1 MLCTIGDLIE
11 DVVVWLNSEPKNQL
25 NIGSDTDSVIM
36 RTRGGSAANV
46 AMFSALTGTPSRF
59 IGQVGNDNL
68 GEQLCTSLRES
79 GVDVCTVA
87 KGRTGSIV
95 VIVQPNGERT
105 FLTDRGVASEL
116 SVFDASHL
124 AGVSIVHVPTYS
136 LALDPLATT
145 AVQYIRAARATGAL
159 ISIDASS
166 TSVLR
171 NYGVDRYGALIASIA
186 PDVFLCNSDE
196 AALLNLDSAHPMPGA
211 ELTVIKR
218 GALPVMAISAA
229 GTITTADAVTEV
241 ATPPVA
247 KIVDTT
253 GAGDAFAAGFL
264 PTYAS
269 SRNVEEAI
277 TRGNSIAARVLRSPG
292 ATLDAA

>member
-11 DVVVWLNSEPKNQL
+11 DVVVWLNGEQNDQI
-25 NIGSDTDSVIM
+25 NIGSDTDSVIV

-46 AMFSALTGTPSRF
+46 AMFGALTGTPSRF

-68 GEQLCTSLRES
+68 GEQLCASLRQS

-87 KGRTGSIV
+87 EGRTGSIV
-95 VIVQPNGERT
+95 VVVQPNGERT
-105 FLTDRGVASEL
+105 FLTDRGVASQL
-116 SVFDASHL
+116 SVFDASFL

-145 AVQYIRAARATGAL
+145 AVQYIRAARAAGAL

-171 NYGVDRYGALIASIA
+171 DYGIDRYSDLISSIA
-186 PDVFLCNSDE
+186 PDVFLCNNDE
-196 AALLNLDSAHPMPGA
+196 SALLNVDSAHPMSGA
-211 ELTVIKR
+211 ALTVIKR
-218 GALPVMAISAA
+218 GALPVTAVTAA
-229 GTITTADAVTEV
+229 GAVTEV

-247 KIVDTT
+247 NIVDTT

-264 PTYAS
+264 PVYATS
-269 SRNVEEAI
+269 HDIAHAI
-277 TRGNSIAARVLRSPG
+277 EHGHALASRVLRSPG
-292 ATLDAA
+292 ATLDAR

>member
-1 MLCTIGDLIE
+1 VLCTIGDLIE
-11 DVVVWLNSEPKNQL
+11 DVVVWLNSELKNQI
-25 NIGSDTDSVIM
+25 NIGSDSDSIIV

-46 AMFSALTGTPSRF
+46 AMFGALNGTPSRF

-68 GEQLCTSLRES
+68 GEQLCASLRQS

-87 KGRTGSIV
+87 EGRTGSIV
-95 VIVQPNGERT
+95 VIVQPSGERT

-116 SVFDASHL
+116 SLFDASHL

-145 AVQYIRAARATGAL
+145 AVHYIRAARAAGVL

-171 NYGVDRYGALIASIA
+171 DYSINRYSDLIATIA
-186 PDVFLCNSDE
+186 PDVFLCNNDE
-196 AALLNLDSAHPMPGA
+196 ATLLNIDSAHPMSGA

-218 GALPVMAISAA
+218 GALPVAAITAA
-229 GTITTADAVTEV
+229 GAVTEV

-247 KIVDTT
+247 NIVDTT

-264 PTYAS
+264 PAYAT
-269 SRNVEEAI
+269 SRDIAQAI
-277 TRGNSIAARVLRSPG
+277 KHGHALASRVLRSPG
-292 ATLDAA
+292 ATLDAG

>member
-11 DVVVWLNSEPKNQL
+11 DVVVWLNDEL
-25 NIGSDTDSVIM
+25 NIGSDTDSVIV

-46 AMFSALTGTPSRF
+46 AMFGAMTGTPSRF

-68 GEQLCTSLRES
+68 GEQLCASLRGS
-79 GVDVCTVA
+79 GVDVCTEA

-95 VIVQPNGERT
+95 VVVQPNGERT

-136 LALDPLATT
+136 LAQDPLATT
-145 AVQYIRAARATGAL
+145 AIQYIRAARAAGAL
-159 ISIDASS
+159 ISVDASS

-171 NYGVDRYGALIASIA
+171 GYGIDRYSELIASIA
-186 PDVFLCNSDE
+186 PDVFLCNNDE
-196 AALLNLDSAHPMPGA
+196 AVLLNINSEHPMPGA

-218 GALPVMAISAA
+218 GALPVTAVTAA
-229 GTITTADAVTEV
+229 GVITEV
-241 ATPPVA
+241 ATPSVA
-247 KIVDTT
+247 NIVDTT

-264 PTYAS
+264 PTYVS
-269 SRNVEEAI
+269 SRNIKDAI
-277 TRGNSIAARVLRSPG
+277 TNGNLIAARVLRSPG
-292 ATLDAA
+292 ATLDAR

>member
-11 DVVVWLNSEPKNQL
+11 DVVVWLNGELKNQI
-25 NIGSDTDSVIM
+25 NIGSDSDSVIV

-46 AMFSALTGTPSRF
+46 AMFGALTGTPSRF

-68 GEQLCTSLRES
+68 GEQLCTSLRQS

-87 KGRTGSIV
+87 EGRTGSIV
-95 VIVQPNGERT
+95 VLVQPSGERT
-105 FLTDRGVASEL
+105 FLTDRGVASQL

-124 AGVSIVHVPTYS
+124 ADVSIVHVPTYS
-136 LALDPLATT
+136 LAHDPLATT
-145 AVQYIRAARATGAL
+145 AIQYIRAARAAGAL
-159 ISIDASS
+159 ISVDASS

-171 NYGVDRYGALIASIA
+171 DYGVDRYCSLIASIA

-196 AALLNLDSAHPMPGA
+196 AALLNIDSARPMPGV

-218 GALPVMAISAA
+218 GALPVTAITAA
-229 GTITTADAVTEV
+229 GALTEV

-247 KIVDTT
+247 NIVDTT

-264 PTYAS
+264 PVYVT
-269 SRNVEEAI
+269 SRNIKDSI
-277 TRGNSIAARVLRSPG
+277 TNGNLIAARVLRSPG
-292 ATLDAA
+292 ATLDAR

>member
-11 DVVVWLNSEPKNQL
+11 DVVVWLNSELKNQL
-25 NIGSDTDSVIM
+25 NIGSDSDSIIV

-46 AMFSALTGTPSRF
+46 AMFGALTGTPSRF

-68 GEQLCTSLRES
+68 GEQLCASLRET

-87 KGRTGSIV
+87 EGRTGSIV
-95 VIVQPNGERT
+95 VVVQPNGERT
-105 FLTDRGVASEL
+105 FLTDRGVASQL

-136 LALDPLATT
+136 LALEPLATT
-145 AVQYIRAARATGAL
+145 AVQYIRAARAAGAL

-166 TSVLR
+166 TSVLHD
-171 NYGVDRYGALIASIA
+171 YGIDRYAALVASIA
-186 PDVFLCNSDE
+186 PDVFFCNNDE
-196 AALLNLDSAHPMPGA
+196 SALLNVDSAHPMSGA
-211 ELTVIKR
+211 ALTIIKR
-218 GALPVMAISAA
+218 GALPVTAVTAA
-229 GTITTADAVTEV
+229 GAVTEV

-247 KIVDTT
+247 NIVDTT

-264 PTYAS
+264 PVYAT
-269 SRNVEEAI
+269 SRNIKDSV
-277 TRGNSIAARVLRSPG
+277 TNGNLIAARVLRSPG
-292 ATLDAA
+292 ATLDAR

>member
-11 DVVVWLNSEPKNQL
+11 DVVVWLHGEQKNQL
-25 NIGSDTDSVIM
+25 NIGSDTDSIIV

-46 AMFSALTGTPSRF
+46 AMFGALTGTPSRF

-87 KGRTGSIV
+87 EGRTGSIV
-95 VIVQPNGERT
+95 VVVQPNGERT

-116 SVFDASHL
+116 CVFDASHL

-145 AVQYIRAARATGAL
+145 AVQYIRAARTAGAL
-159 ISIDASS
+159 ISVDASS

-171 NYGVDRYGALIASIA
+171 AYGVEHYSDLISSIA
-186 PDVFLCNSDE
+186 PDVFLCNKDE
-196 AALLNLDSAHPMPGA
+196 AALLNIDSARPMPGV

-218 GALPVMAISAA
+218 GALPVTAITAA
-229 GTITTADAVTEV
+229 GAVTEV
-241 ATPPVA
+241 ATPQVA
-247 KIVDTT
+247 NIVDTT

-264 PTYAS
+264 PTYAT
-269 SRNVEEAI
+269 SRNIKEAI
-277 TRGNSIAARVLRSPG
+277 TNGNLIAARVLGSPG
-292 ATLDAA
+292 ATLDAR

>member
-11 DVVVWLNSEPKNQL
+11 DVVVWLNGELKNQID
-25 NIGSDTDSVIM
+25 IGSDTDSIIV

-46 AMFSALTGTPSRF
+46 AMFGALTGTPSRF

-68 GEQLCTSLRES
+68 GEQLCTSLRQS

-87 KGRTGSIV
+87 EGRTGSIV
-95 VIVQPNGERT
+95 VVVQPNGERT
-105 FLTDRGVASEL
+105 FLTDRGVASDL

-136 LALDPLATT
+136 LAQDPLATT
-145 AVQYIRAARATGAL
+145 AVQYIRAARAAGAL
-159 ISIDASS
+159 ISVDASS

-171 NYGVDRYGALIASIA
+171 DYSIDRYAALVASIA
-186 PDVFLCNSDE
+186 PDVFLCNNDE
-196 AALLNLDSAHPMPGA
+196 AKLLNIDSAHPMSGA
-211 ELTVIKR
+211 ALTVIKR
-218 GALPVMAISAA
+218 GVLPV
-229 GTITTADAVTEV
+229 TAVTAMGAVTEV

-247 KIVDTT
+247 NIVDTT

-264 PTYAS
+264 PVYATA
-269 SRNVEEAI
+269 RNIEDAI
-277 TRGNSIAARVLRSPG
+277 TNGNLIAARVLRSPG
-292 ATLDAA
+292 ATLDVR

>member
-11 DVVVWLNSEPKNQL
+11 DVVVWLNGEL
-25 NIGSDTDSVIM
+25 NIGSDTDSIIV

-46 AMFSALTGTPSRF
+46 AMFGALTGTPSRF

-68 GEQLCTSLRES
+68 GEQLCASLRGS
-79 GVDVCTVA
+79 GVDVCTEA
-87 KGRTGSIV
+87 RGRTGSIV
-95 VIVQPNGERT
+95 VVVQPNGERT
-105 FLTDRGVASEL
+105 FLTDRGVASDL
-116 SVFDASHL
+116 SVFDAQHL

-136 LALDPLATT
+136 LAHDPLATT
-145 AVQYIRAARATGAL
+145 AIQYIRAARASGAL

-171 NYGVDRYGALIASIA
+171 DYGIGRYSELIASIA
-186 PDVFLCNSDE
+186 PDVFLCNNDE
-196 AALLNLDSAHPMPGA
+196 AALLNIDTARPMPGV

-218 GALPVMAISAA
+218 GALPVTAITAA
-229 GTITTADAVTEV
+229 GVVTEV
-241 ATPPVA
+241 AIPPVA

-264 PTYAS
+264 PVYAT
-269 SRNVEEAI
+269 SRNIKDSI
-277 TRGNSIAARVLRSPG
+277 TNGNLIAARVLRSPG
-292 ATLDAA
+292 ATLEAR

>member
-11 DVVVWLNSEPKNQL
+11 DVVVWLNSELKNQV
-25 NIGSDTDSVIM
+25 NIGSDTDSIIV

-46 AMFSALTGTPSRF
+46 AMFGALTGTPSRF

-68 GEQLCTSLRES
+68 GEQLCASLRET

-87 KGRTGSIV
+87 EGRTGSIV
-95 VIVQPNGERT
+95 VVVQPSGERT
-105 FLTDRGVASEL
+105 FLTDRGVASDL

-145 AVQYIRAARATGAL
+145 AVQYIRAARAAGAL

-171 NYGVDRYGALIASIA
+171 DYGIDRYAAFIASIA
-186 PDVFLCNSDE
+186 PDVFLCNNDE
-196 AALLNLDSAHPMPGA
+196 AALLNIDSAQPMTGA
-211 ELTVIKR
+211 ALTVIKR
-218 GALPVMAISAA
+218 GALPVTAVTAA
-229 GTITTADAVTEV
+229 GVVTEV

-247 KIVDTT
+247 NIVDTT

-264 PTYAS
+264 PVYAT
-269 SRNVEEAI
+269 SRNIKDAI
-277 TRGNSIAARVLRSPG
+277 TNGDLVAAGVLRSPG
-292 ATLDAA
+292 ATMDAR

>member
-1 MLCTIGDLIE
+1 VLCTIGDLIE
-11 DVVVWLNSEPKNQL
+11 DVVVWLNDEL
-25 NIGSDTDSVIM
+25 NIGSDTDSIIV

-46 AMFSALTGTPSRF
+46 AMFGALTGTPSRF

-68 GEQLCTSLRES
+68 GEQLCASLRGS

-87 KGRTGSIV
+87 EGRTGSIV
-95 VIVQPNGERT
+95 VVVQPNGERT
-105 FLTDRGVASEL
+105 FLTDRGVASDL

-145 AVQYIRAARATGAL
+145 AVQYIRAARAAGAL

-171 NYGVDRYGALIASIA
+171 DYGIDHYSDLIASLA
-186 PDVFLCNSDE
+186 PDVFLCNNDE
-196 AALLNLDSAHPMPGA
+196 AVLLNVDSAHPMSGA
-211 ELTVIKR
+211 ALTVIKR
-218 GALPVMAISAA
+218 GALPVTAVTAA
-229 GTITTADAVTEV
+229 GAVTEV

-247 KIVDTT
+247 NIVDTT

-264 PTYAS
+264 PVYATS
-269 SRNVEEAI
+269 HDIAHAI
-277 TRGNSIAARVLRSPG
+277 EHGHALASRVLRSPG
-292 ATLDAA
+292 ATLDAR

>member
-11 DVVVWLNSEPKNQL
+11 DVVVWLNGELKNQID
-25 NIGSDTDSVIM
+25 IGSDTDSIIV

-46 AMFSALTGTPSRF
+46 AMFGALTGTPSRF

-68 GEQLCTSLRES
+68 GEQLCASLRGS
-79 GVDVCTVA
+79 GVDVCA
-87 KGRTGSIV
+87 EARGRTGSIV
-95 VIVQPNGERT
+95 VVVQPNGERT
-105 FLTDRGVASEL
+105 FLTDRGVASDL
-116 SVFDASHL
+116 SVFDAQHL

-136 LALDPLATT
+136 LAHDPLATT
-145 AVQYIRAARATGAL
+145 AIQYIRAARASGAL

-171 NYGVDRYGALIASIA
+171 DYGISRYSELIASIA
-186 PDVFLCNSDE
+186 PDVFLCNNDE
-196 AALLNLDSAHPMPGA
+196 AALLNIDSARPMPGV

-218 GALPVMAISAA
+218 GALPVTAITAA
-229 GTITTADAVTEV
+229 GVVTEV
-241 ATPPVA
+241 VTPPVA

-264 PTYAS
+264 PVYAT
-269 SRNVEEAI
+269 SRNIKDSI
-277 TRGNSIAARVLRSPG
+277 TNGNLIASRVLRSPG
-292 ATLDAA
+292 ATLEAR

>member
-1 MLCTIGDLIE
+1 ME
-11 DVVVWLNSEPKNQL
+11 DVVVWLNSEL
-25 NIGSDTDSVIM
+25 NIGSDTDSVIV

-46 AMFSALTGTPSRF
+46 AMFGALNGTPSRF

-68 GEQLCTSLRES
+68 GEQLCASLRGS

-87 KGRTGSIV
+87 EGRTGSIV
-95 VIVQPNGERT
+95 VVVQPNGERT
-105 FLTDRGVASEL
+105 FLTDRGVASQL
-116 SVFDASHL
+116 SVFDASFL

-145 AVQYIRAARATGAL
+145 AVQYIRAARAAGAL

-171 NYGVDRYGALIASIA
+171 DYGIDRYSDLISSIA
-186 PDVFLCNSDE
+186 PDVFLCNNDE
-196 AALLNLDSAHPMPGA
+196 SALLNVDSAHPMSGA
-211 ELTVIKR
+211 ALTVIKR
-218 GALPVMAISAA
+218 GALPVTAVTAA
-229 GTITTADAVTEV
+229 GAVTEV

-247 KIVDTT
+247 NIVDTT

-264 PTYAS
+264 PVYATS
-269 SRNVEEAI
+269 HDIAHAI
-277 TRGNSIAARVLRSPG
+277 EHGHALASRVLRSPG
-292 ATLDAA
+292 ATLDAR

>member
-1 MLCTIGDLIE
+1 VLCTIGDLIE
-11 DVVVWLNSEPKNQL
+11 DVVVWLNSELKNQI
-25 NIGSDTDSVIM
+25 NIGSDTDSVIV

-46 AMFSALTGTPSRF
+46 AMFGALNGTPSRF

-68 GEQLCTSLRES
+68 GEQLCASLRES

-87 KGRTGSIV
+87 EGRTGSIV

-105 FLTDRGVASEL
+105 FLTDRGVASDL

-124 AGVSIVHVPTYS
+124 AGVSVVHVPTYS

-145 AVQYIRAARATGAL
+145 AVQYMRAARAAGAL

-171 NYGVDRYGALIASIA
+171 DYDIDRYSALIASIA

-196 AALLNLDSAHPMPGA
+196 AALLNIDSAHPMHGA
-211 ELTVIKR
+211 DLTVIKR
-218 GALPVMAISAA
+218 GALPVTAI
-229 GTITTADAVTEV
+229 TASGAVTEV
-241 ATPPVA
+241 TVPPVA
-247 KIVDTT
+247 NIVDTT

-264 PTYAS
+264 PAYS
-269 SRNVEEAI
+269 STRNIADAI
-277 TRGNSIAARVLRSPG
+277 THGNSIAARVLRSPG
-292 ATLDAA
+292 ATLDVA